1 MAEIID
7 GKAISAKVRKE
18 VAAEVESLQSCGIT
32 PGLAVVLVGNNSASE
47 IYVRSKEK
55 ACAEVGIR
63 SVVHRLPVETTQ
75 AELLALIGRL
85 NQDPAI
91 HGILVQLPV
100 PSQIDARAVQEA
112 VSPDKDVDGFHPVNI
127 GRLWANRAVHIP
139 CTPLG
144 IMRLLDESQVE
155 LAGKR
160 AVVVG
165 RSDIVGKPMAA
176 LLLHRNAT
184 VTICHS
190 HTADLAK
197 ECREADILVVA
208 VGRPGLVKGEW
219 LKPGSTVIDVG
230 INRLPTGLV
239 GDVDFASASTV
250 AGKITPVPGGVGPMT
265 IAMLLSNTVQAAK
278 RLSGLEVG

>member
-7 GKAISAKVRKE
+7 GKAIAAKVREE
-18 VAAEVESLQSCGIT
+18 VAQEVKALQAQGVT
-32 PGLAVVLVGNNSASE
+32 PGLAVVLVGNDAASQV
-47 IYVRSKEK
+47 YVRSKEK
-55 ACAEVGIR
+55 ACAQVGIN
-63 SVVHRLPVETTQ
+63 SVVHRLPEETTQ
-75 AELLALIGRL
+75 TELLALIRKL
-85 NQDPAI
+85 NQDPTV

-100 PSQIDARAVQEA
+100 PKHIDPKVVQMA
-112 VSPDKDVDGFHPVNI
+112 VSPDKDVDGFHPLNV
-127 GRLWANRAVHIP
+127 GRLWANRPGHIP

-155 LAGKR
+155 LAGKK
-160 AVVVG
+160 AVVIG

-176 LLLHRNAT
+176 LLLQRNAT

-190 HTADLAK
+190 YTQNVAE
-197 ECREADILVVA
+197 ECREADIVVVA
-208 VGRPGLVKGEW
+208 VGKPGFIKGEW

-239 GDVDFASASTV
+239 GDVDFPSAAEV

-278 RLSGLEVG
+278 RLSG

>member
-7 GKAISAKVRKE
+7 GKAIAAKVREE
-18 VAAEVESLQSCGIT
+18 VAQEVKALQAQGVT
-32 PGLAVVLVGNNSASE
+32 PGLAVVLVGNDAASQV
-47 IYVRSKEK
+47 YVRSKEK
-55 ACAEVGIR
+55 ACAQVGIN
-63 SVVHRLPVETTQ
+63 SVVHRLPEETTQ
-75 AELLALIGRL
+75 TELLAVIRKL
-85 NQDPAI
+85 NQDPTV

-100 PSQIDARAVQEA
+100 PKHIDPKVVQMA
-112 VSPDKDVDGFHPVNI
+112 VSPDKDVDGFHPLNV
-127 GRLWANRAVHIP
+127 GRLWANRPGHIP

-155 LAGKR
+155 LAGKK
-160 AVVVG
+160 AVVIG

-176 LLLHRNAT
+176 LLLQRNAT

-190 HTADLAK
+190 YTQNVAE
-197 ECREADILVVA
+197 ECREADIVVVA
-208 VGRPGLVKGEW
+208 VGKPGFIKGEW

-239 GDVDFASASTV
+239 GDVDFPSAAEV

-278 RLSGLEVG
+278 RLSG

>member
-7 GKAISAKVRKE
+7 GKAIAAKVREE
-18 VAAEVESLQSCGIT
+18 VAQEVKALQAQGVT
-32 PGLAVVLVGNNSASE
+32 PGLAVVLVGNDAASQV
-47 IYVRSKEK
+47 YVRSKEK
-55 ACAEVGIR
+55 ACAQVGIN
-63 SVVHRLPVETTQ
+63 SVVHRLPEETTQ
-75 AELLALIGRL
+75 TELLALIRKL
-85 NQDPAI
+85 NQNPTV

-100 PSQIDARAVQEA
+100 PKHIDPKVVQMA
-112 VSPDKDVDGFHPVNI
+112 VSPDKDVDGFHPLNV
-127 GRLWANRAVHIP
+127 GRLWANRPGHIP

-155 LAGKR
+155 LAGKK
-160 AVVVG
+160 AVVIG

-176 LLLHRNAT
+176 LLLQRNAT

-190 HTADLAK
+190 YTQNVAE
-197 ECREADILVVA
+197 ECREADIVVVA
-208 VGRPGLVKGEW
+208 VGKPGFIKGEW

-239 GDVDFASASTV
+239 GDVDFPSAAEV

-278 RLSGLEVG
+278 RLSG